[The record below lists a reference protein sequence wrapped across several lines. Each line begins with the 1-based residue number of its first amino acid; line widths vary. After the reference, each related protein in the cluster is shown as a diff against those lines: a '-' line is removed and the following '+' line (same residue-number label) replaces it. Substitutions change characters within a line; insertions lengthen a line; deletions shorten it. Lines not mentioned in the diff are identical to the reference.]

1 MVKRGIIEG
10 IKLVNDGATITCK
23 ACEQAKVTHREI
35 WKEHEAPLTDML
47 GVEVHS
53 DVWGPSPIPSLGRRR
68 YYVTFTND
76 YSCHTWLT
84 TMCMKDETLAA
95 YKAYAAWL
103 STQHGVND
111 EAARVMK
118 SADWNT
124 VRE

>member
-1 MVKRGIIEG
+1 MLHKHLAHIAPNAIRKMVKRGIIEG

-53 DVWGPSPIPSLGRRR
+53 DVWGPSPIPSLVRRR

-76 YSCHTWLT
+76 YSCHAHKVA
-84 TMCMKDETLAA
+84 MGRGSTLCHMAQEPHNHA
-95 YKAYAAWL
+95 
-103 STQHGVND
+103 SDRRCH
-111 EAARVMK
+111 
-118 SADWNT
+118 SA
-124 VRE
+124 